1 MYTIYFKIVYQ
12 YREFKHYYYIS
23 KVIRPGDSYS
33 PLNDQVLMEQ
43 LDDRVQ
49 LELDEYFYPATKEAA
64 NCDIDL
70 FIVSQQ
76 EYGASSTMSRFDM
89 D

>member
-12 YREFKHYYYIS
+12 YREFKHWYYIS
-23 KVIRPGDSYS
+23 KVIRAGDQYS
-33 PLNDQVLMEQ
+33 PLNDQELMDQ

-49 LELDEYFYPATKEAA
+49 LELDEYFYPANKEAA

-70 FIVSQQ
+70 YIVSFQ
-76 EYGASSTMSRFDM
+76 EYSASSIMSRFDM
-89 D
+89 E